1 MDAKFKLLIA
11 EALEMDVDDVNE
23 GLALDPEN
31 NWDSVALLS
40 AISEIDTQYGI
51 QLDGEELA
59 DCRKVSEVYELIA
72 KSHS

>member
-1 MDAKFKLLIA
+1 MLKILKELLINSVS
-11 EALEMDVDDVNE
+11 ELVEDLV
-23 GLALDPEN
+23 LDPES

-59 DCRKVSEVYELIA
+59 NCKKISEIYALMQN
-72 KSHS
+72 